1 MELDIKE
8 LKEFFSSLVQVME
21 KNGNYADVLLLKE
34 TSLSISTDKSDTTI
48 DNEEDMGVK
57 LRLFDGEFFHIF
69 SSSGINRELLK
80 QKAVEFSTLPKKEKV
95 NLIIDTEK
103 LSKHFTT
110 KPKIDPATISLKE
123 KADLV
128 KSLQAKINNA
138 DKLIINARAVYSE
151 GCETKIFVN
160 RYKQLS
166 YIFNSCFLWL
176 MPYVQADNGD
186 VRYHYK
192 GHFSHGYEVTKIRE
206 KVVNDLIKMTL
217 AISRAGKLEPG
228 KYTCI
233 LSPDTAGL
241 LAHESFGHGMESDTI
256 YKGRAKAIE
265 YLGKRIA
272 PGYVSIIDNPAFPM
286 RHGSFFFDDEGML
299 AKPTYLIKN
308 GIVSDPITD
317 TYSLSRLNEEGIKIC
332 ATANARAE
340 SFDHKCYAR
349 MSNTYFGEG
358 KTKAKNMIK
367 HVKDGLFLH
376 YSAGGMEDP
385 KGWNVQIQG
394 IVAEEIKNGK
404 LTGKLFYEVGMTGY
418 LPTILANILAV
429 GDKLFIRGAGRCGKG
444 HKEWVRVSEGGPH
457 LLIKEVDLA

>member
-1 MELDIKE
+1 MELDLKE
-8 LKEFFSSLVQVME
+8 LKQFFSELVLIME

-34 TSLSISTDKSDTTI
+34 SSLSISADKSDTTI
-48 DNEEDMGVK
+48 DNDEDMGVK

-69 SSSGINRELLK
+69 STSGINKELLK
-80 QKAVEFSTLPKKEKV
+80 QKADEFSNLPKKNKV
-95 NLIIDTEK
+95 NLITDTTK
-103 LSKHFTT
+103 LAKHFAT
-110 KPKIDPATISLKE
+110 KPKIDPTSIQLKE

-128 KSLQAKINNA
+128 KSLQSKINNA
-138 DKLIINARAVYSE
+138 DKLIINARIVYSE
-151 GCETKIFVN
+151 GFELKIFVN

-166 YIFNSCFLWL
+166 YIFNNCFLYL
-176 MPYVQADNGD
+176 MPYVQAENGD

-192 GHFSHGYEVTKIRE
+192 GHFSYGYEVTQIRE

-217 AISRAGKLEPG
+217 AIAKAGKLEPG
-228 KYTCI
+228 KYTCV

-256 YKGRAKAIE
+256 YKDRAKAIE

-272 PGYVSIIDNPAFPM
+272 PDYVSIIDNPAFPM

-299 AKPTYLIKN
+299 AIPTYLIKN
-308 GIVSDPITD
+308 GIVSEPITD
-317 TYSLSRLNEEGIKIC
+317 MYSLSRLNEEGIKING
-332 ATANARAE
+332 TANARAE

-367 HVKDGLFLH
+367 QVKNGLYLH

-394 IVAEEIKNGK
+394 ILAEEIKDGK

-418 LPTILANILAV
+418 LPTILGNIAAV

-444 HKEWVRVSEGGPH
+444 HKEWIRVSEGGPH